1 MAMQITKDTML
12 VDLLNEASDVVIPI
26 LQSHGMSCFG
36 CSMSG
41 GKTLEQACMT
51 HGVDP
56 DVILEQLAAIAE

>member
-1 MAMQITKDTML
+1 MSTQFTKDTMI
-12 VDLLNEASDVVIPI
+12 VDLLEAAPDVVVPL

-56 DVILEQLAAIAE
+56 DIILEQLAAIAE